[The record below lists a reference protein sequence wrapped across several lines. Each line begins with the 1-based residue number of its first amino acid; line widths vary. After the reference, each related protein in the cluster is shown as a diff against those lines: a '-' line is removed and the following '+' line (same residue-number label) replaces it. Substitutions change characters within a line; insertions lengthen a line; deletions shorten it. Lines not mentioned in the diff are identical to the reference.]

1 MQSCHLFTCRSPQ
14 VFFIRF
20 LESKTFVTRFAKES
34 NVSIFDSRFLMF
46 HFLFFDIFN
55 NSFSGLFWFFYFIF
69 LIDNLVW
76 TVLRML
82 LIRLYLNLLW
92 IAIIWVFRLNLF
104 RLIVKNI
111 FHANTFGY
119 NYVRFCLLVLL
130 LLLLLFPFS
139 PWHVF
144 VMFLLSHHT
153 LFCFCFLFW
162 DSCISEY
169 VQLRLIYLNSYSRK
183 WGLIFFSFYFK
194 LGLDRH
200 N

>member
-1 MQSCHLFTCRSPQ
+1 MQSCLLFTCRSPQ

-34 NVSIFDSRFLMF
+34 NVSIFDSLF

-76 TVLRML
+76 TFLRML
-82 LIRLYLNLLW
+82 LVRLYLNFLW
-92 IAIIWVFRLNLF
+92 IAIIWVFRLNFF

-119 NYVRFCLLVLL
+119 NYVWFCLLVLL

-144 VMFLLSHHT
+144 VMFLLSHHI
-153 LFCFCFLFW
+153 FFCFLFW
-162 DSCISEY
+162 YSRICEY
-169 VQLRLIYLNSYSRK
+169 VQLRLIHLNSYLFVYVRQI
-183 WGLIFFSFYFK
+183 L
-194 LGLDRH
+194 LH
-200 N
+200 VEA